1 MKSIQ
6 KLKSDL
12 ALYLRKKQVRIESMR
27 LKKDASPKE
36 QAYIKEEEGLIDT
49 IQQLMDYMEGKYLG
63 RIPPR
68 APDLEESI
76 IGALILEPHSYQSV
90 LFLEADHF
98 DAVAHQE
105 IFTIIRQMHRSRI
118 PVDMRTVV
126 IHLRKAGKLELV
138 GGAHYI
144 AEVTS
149 KVSSAANIEYHA
161 RVLVEFAI
169 RRKLINL
176 GGTLINDA
184 YEDTIDVFE
193 LLDALDRHLN
203 EIKEPI
209 KQPQHV

>member
-49 IQQLMDYMEGKYLG
+49 IQQLLDHLEGKYLG

-68 APDLEESI
+68 APELEEAI
-76 IGALILEPHSYQSV
+76 IGALILEAHSYQSV
-90 LFLEADHF
+90 LFLEPDHF
-98 DAVAHQE
+98 DAVAHQQ

-149 KVSSAANIEYHA
+149 KVSSAANIEYHS

-184 YEDTIDVFE
+184 YEDTTDVFE